1 MRHWAVLVAA
11 DFLSIEIWTR
21 KGLTRYIVL
30 FLMDLSTRRVHIAG
44 MASRANGL
52 WMAQVARNLTDD
64 VDGFL
69 RGKRYLIHDR
79 DPLYTAEFLAT
90 LPTGNCELLE
100 IMEFKRLAATLIRC
114 VSCQLSSLFF
124 GLLSAPVSPWN
135 WRTLPSATR
144 STS

>member
-1 MRHWAVLVAA
+1 MAE
-11 DFLSIEIWTR
+11 DFFSVEIWTP

-69 RGKRYLIHDR
+69 QGSD
-79 DPLYTAEFLAT
+79 T
-90 LPTGNCELLE
+90 
-100 IMEFKRLAATLIRC
+100 
-114 VSCQLSSLFF
+114 
-124 GLLSAPVSPWN
+124 
-135 WRTLPSATR
+135 
-144 STS
+144 